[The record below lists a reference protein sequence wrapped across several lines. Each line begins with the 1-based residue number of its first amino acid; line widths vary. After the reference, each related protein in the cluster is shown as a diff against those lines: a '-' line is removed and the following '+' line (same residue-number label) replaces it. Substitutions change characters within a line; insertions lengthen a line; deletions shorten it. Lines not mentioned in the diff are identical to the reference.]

1 MTGEETHLLFNEGIG
16 GGDTRNSCSP
26 LQVFSVTKKAAC
38 NQQSNNDQ
46 TTFNIS
52 PSKMMTFMKWDSWGH
67 WQHWHLSHHLWACH
81 ICEIFASHE
90 FCSIF
95 GDASLKEQIQ
105 QSGRLAVNGTPQIRW
120 FMGTH
125 IYIKFFSV
133 RFAGTSI
140 PCGSKERWRHWPSH
154 WRHVTSEVATA
165 QSLWG
170 EVCHLPRDRNFEF
183 LKLHK
188 SMNQRKYKDDVEL
201 WN

>member
-1 MTGEETHLLFNEGIG
+1 MIGEEAHLLFNEGIG

-67 WQHWHLSHHLWACH
+67 WQHWQHWHLSHHLWACH

-95 GDASLKEQIQ
+95 GDVSLKEQIQ
-105 QSGRLAVNGTPQIRW
+105 HSGRLAVNRTSQIW
-120 FMGTH
+120 GFMGPH
-125 IYIKFFSV
+125 MYIYIYLKIGPFCQAHLVF
-133 RFAGTSI
+133 
-140 PCGSKERWRHWPSH
+140 CGSKERERHWLSH

-170 EVCHLPRDRNFEF
+170 EVDRHLPRDRNFEF
-183 LKLHK
+183 LK
-188 SMNQRKYKDDVEL
+188 
-201 WN
+201 